1 MVKIKLNSD
10 VMRYITLLETLTGAT
25 IKDCLMEN
33 NKLIFV
39 VNEGEA
45 GIAIGKDGKNV
56 KKVSEI
62 TGKEVEVLE
71 FSPDPRVFVC
81 NIFKPLRVDNVQVY
95 EHEGK
100 KIMRIETVKNH
111 PLTGSKL
118 RRAKLMLQKYFE
130 IDDVLIS

>member
-1 MVKIKLNSD
+1 MKIKLNSE

-25 IKDCLMEN
+25 IKDCLIED

-56 KKVSEI
+56 RKVSEI
-62 TGKEVEVLE
+62 TGKEVEVME
-71 FSPDPRVFVC
+71 FSPDPKIFVR
-81 NIFKPLRVDNVQVY
+81 NIFKPLKVGNVQL
-95 EHEGK
+95 HEQGGK